1 MFTKIKAWFHNLVV
15 AETKK
20 AHEALQLET
29 KLEAEVLRLTNPIGP
44 YVDDLKKALG
54 VEAQRVQTESIS
66 AAHLQIK
73 DIIAAET
80 TAFIARIRQ
89 LETLLKEKPS
99 QWKPDAET
107 VSSRPSVAKGEVMVS
122 TSTNSWRVG
131 ERKKIERAG
140 HKVVINSFPAN
151 CCFSSLIGNRPLAW
165 CSPHHRLEAPGKSIF
180 RGLNECFAKYVTA
193 SSLQTNKDKQRNL
206 ANVIEEVLAPIAE
219 HRNVNVK
226 EAGGFYRVRFEGRAT
241 NALGLTIV
249 EAKKRLRTLENEYR
263 PSKFWHAKS
272 DNEPK

>member
-1 MFTKIKAWFHNLVV
+1 MFTKIKAWFHDLVV

-20 AHEALQLET
+20 AHEALQLEK

-107 VSSRPSVAKGEVMVS
+107 VA
-122 TSTNSWRVG
+122 TDHAL
-131 ERKKIERAG
+131 RK
-140 HKVVINSFPAN
+140 
-151 CCFSSLIGNRPLAW
+151 
-165 CSPHHRLEAPGKSIF
+165 
-180 RGLNECFAKYVTA
+180 
-193 SSLQTNKDKQRNL
+193 
-206 ANVIEEVLAPIAE
+206 
-219 HRNVNVK
+219 VK
-226 EAGGFYRVRFEGRAT
+226 
-241 NALGLTIV
+241 
-249 EAKKRLRTLENEYR
+249 
-263 PSKFWHAKS
+263 
-272 DNEPK
+272 